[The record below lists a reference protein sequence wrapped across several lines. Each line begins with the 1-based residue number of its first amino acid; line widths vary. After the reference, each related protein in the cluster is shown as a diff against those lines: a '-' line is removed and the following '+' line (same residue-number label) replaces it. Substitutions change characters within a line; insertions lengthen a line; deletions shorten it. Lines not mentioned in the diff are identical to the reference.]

1 MTAVI
6 RLYDVEPRVEHP
18 VLPLWAVEE
27 RGFPVEDVPH
37 IGDELKVS
45 EWRESKLPDGQ
56 PLRGETHYWRVIRRT
71 QDLHPQAQIVIL
83 GLRFIRDPS

>member
-27 RGFPVEDVPH
+27 LGFPVEDVPH

-45 EWRESKLPDGQ
+45 EWALSKKDEPV
-56 PLRGETHYWRVIRRT
+56 RGETHYWRVIRRT
-71 QDLHPQAQIVIL
+71 HDLHPQAQLVIL
-83 GLRFIRDPS
+83 GVRFINDPG